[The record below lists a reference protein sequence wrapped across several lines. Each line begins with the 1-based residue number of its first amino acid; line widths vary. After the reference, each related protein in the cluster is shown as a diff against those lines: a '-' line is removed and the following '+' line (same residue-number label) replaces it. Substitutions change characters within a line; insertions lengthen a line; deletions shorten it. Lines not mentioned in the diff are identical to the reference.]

1 MAWADDFEIY
11 QLRNKK
17 LPFVGI
23 HSPVIHGRDYGFSP
37 EWWVKGVN
45 ALIFF
50 VAVHLN
56 PGAKAPGY

>member
-1 MAWADDFEIY
+1 LTDE
-11 QLRNKK
+11 KK
-17 LPFVGI
+17 YGARRRKQSIGGI

-37 EWWVKGVN
+37 EWRVKGVN